1 MKWLGGITNSV
12 DMNLSK
18 LQEIVKPGVLQC
30 LGSQRVGHN
39 SATEQQYSFLLLL
52 HLEKTV
58 FNISL
63 RISLVLMNSFCF
75 CLSEKFF
82 TSPILNGNHGVRLSF
97 SLLGL
102 WICYSASFWPAKLL
116 QRNQLIALWFP
127 CIWLLLTL
135 ESLFNFCHF
144 NYSM

>member
-52 HLEKTV
+52 HLEKTLFRV
-58 FNISL
+58 GLI
-63 RISLVLMNSFCF
+63 LMNYLVFACQSNS
-75 CLSEKFF
+75 L
-82 TSPILNGNHGVRLSF
+82 
-97 SLLGL
+97 SLLLDNLSG
-102 WICYSASFWPAKLL
+102 
-116 QRNQLIALWFP
+116 
-127 CIWLLLTL
+127 
-135 ESLFNFCHF
+135 
-144 NYSM
+144 